1 MKKKL
6 TIQQRLILP
15 VILLGVVAL
24 ISNAL
29 SVFSINNVNSNAS
42 KIVDNYMAD
51 SETLQNIRHT
61 TTNIHKMALSH
72 IVAADYNTM
81 VAIVAQIKEEE
92 KRLETYLKEYETYVT
107 KEDEAVYTQLLE
119 NYASFKHALVYLV
132 CASADSNTQDAYACA
147 NGDVASFGAAIAGNA
162 DELYDAVSART
173 AGARQKLLVVYNSSL
188 VIAAAVIAAC
198 LALVFAA
205 VRIIKKYV
213 ITPIKGTVD
222 TLQESSQKLDEVTGE
237 VLKHTRTS
245 GKSAK
250 SLSSLSGSLSGEI
263 QNVAKNAANINGSAS
278 DIKEDVHDMA
288 EECRAIT
295 EYSSSM
301 KIRANEMEASAQA
314 NTEVIQKKTA
324 GILEVLED
332 AIENS
337 RSVDQVDKLTKDI
350 VSIASTTN
358 LIALNASVE
367 AMRAGEAGKG
377 FAVVATEIKTLANS
391 CSETAGSIQK
401 VNQIVTNAVHNL
413 SKHSQDMAD
422 YLSETIL
429 TEFQEFVHAGKQYKE
444 DADYVKEM
452 IDAFN
457 SRTDRLR
464 NSMTEIADSIGSII
478 KAIDD
483 GAAGITG
490 VADSA
495 KSLVGDMADITDR
508 MDTNREIVK
517 ELKKQMEVF
526 ADL

>member
-1 MKKKL
+1 MKNKFS
-6 TIQQRLILP
+6 IRQRLILP
-15 VILLGVVAL
+15 ILLLGVVAFT
-24 ISNAL
+24 SNVL
-29 SVFSINNVNSNAS
+29 SVFSINNVNSNALR
-42 KIVDNYMAD
+42 IVDDYMVGL
-51 SETLQNIRHT
+51 ETLQNIRHS

-250 SLSSLSGSLSGEI
+250 SLSSLSGSLSGAI

-464 NSMTEIADSIGSII
+464 NSMTEIADSIGSIT